1 MNCIIQIC
9 KYLFYNFNL
18 ESEESLLSQQTL
30 EYENCIDSSL
40 INDSVAC
47 NEVYD
52 PVCGCDGITY
62 SNFCYTTSFGGLTFN
77 VSGEYIN

>member
-47 NEVYD
+47 SKVFD

-62 SNFCYTTSFGGLTFN
+62 SNSCYATSFGGITSCI
-77 VSGEYIN
+77 SGECCD

>member
-1 MNCIIQIC
+1 INIYVAILKMNCIIQIC

-40 INDSVAC
+40 SSISEISND
-47 NEVYD
+47 
-52 PVCGCDGITY
+52 
-62 SNFCYTTSFGGLTFN
+62 TFDN
-77 VSGEYIN
+77 LSD

>member
-9 KYLFYNFNL
+9 RYLFYNFTF

-40 INDSVAC
+40 SSISEISND
-47 NEVYD
+47 
-52 PVCGCDGITY
+52 
-62 SNFCYTTSFGGLTFN
+62 TFDN
-77 VSGEYIN
+77 L

>member
-40 INDSVAC
+40 SSISEISND
-47 NEVYD
+47 
-52 PVCGCDGITY
+52 
-62 SNFCYTTSFGGLTFN
+62 TFDN
-77 VSGEYIN
+77 LSD